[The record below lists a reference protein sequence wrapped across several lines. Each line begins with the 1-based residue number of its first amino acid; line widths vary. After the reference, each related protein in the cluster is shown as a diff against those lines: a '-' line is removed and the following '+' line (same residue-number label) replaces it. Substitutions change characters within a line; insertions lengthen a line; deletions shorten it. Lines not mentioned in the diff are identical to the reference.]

1 MKMCK
6 KYISND
12 IYKKYSGSFTG
23 DWSLQL
29 AAVISAKKM
38 KGIFHPYGI
47 TVINGTLPDAK
58 CELFST
64 VCQQ

>member
-1 MKMCK
+1 MVS
-6 KYISND
+6 I
-12 IYKKYSGSFTG
+12 KKYSG

-47 TVINGTLPDAK
+47 TVINDTLPDAK